1 MEAQGIYL
9 EKTRKGDKSRHRKKI
24 LKVRGMR
31 ERKGKIKTEEQ
42 RMKTET

>member
-42 RMKTET
+42 QTKTET